1 MHRLGEKFIKNTVA
15 FNVSALMEYRGLTL
29 AQAADEMIYKRLQ
42 PDDGGLIAVDKDGN
56 YAMPFNSSGMFRGVA
71 TSTGTF
77 EVKIWK

>member
-1 MHRLGEKFIKNTVA
+1 
-15 FNVSALMEYRGLTL
+15 
-29 AQAADEMIYKRLQ
+29 
-42 PDDGGLIAVDKDGN
+42 LIAVDAKGN